1 MYYIEVL
8 AALITAYLLGSV
20 NYAIVITRLAGRGD
34 IRKLGNHNPGA
45 SNVMREVG
53 KAWGLLVT
61 LLDALKGVLPILVF
75 RALFFRNY
83 NNADFGVLYLI
94 GIFAVLGHCKSVF
107 LKFRGGGGISTMLGV
122 SLFFIPLEFL
132 AAMLIGGTI
141 VLLFYK
147 DAEYRFGLKTPTF
160 FVSLT
165 PFITLVTSLFLDIPL
180 FAHVS
185 LGGHF
190 PSVVIGAF
198 VMSLMLLAINV
209 IFLQTR
215 VRK

>member
-1 MYYIEVL
+1 MYYVQALL
-8 AALITAYLLGSV
+8 AIICAYILGSV
-20 NYAIVITRLAGRGD
+20 NYAILITQLAGRGD
-34 IRKLGNHNPGA
+34 IRSLGNHNPGA

-53 KAWGLLVT
+53 KGWGMLVT
-61 LLDALKGVLPILVF
+61 LLDALKGVLPILLF
-75 RALFFRNY
+75 RALFFSRY
-83 NNADFGVLYLI
+83 NNMDFGVLYLI
-94 GIFAVLGHCKSVF
+94 GIFAVLGHCKSIF

-132 AAMLIGGTI
+132 AAMLVGGTI

-160 FVSLT
+160 FVTLT
-165 PFITLVTSLFLDIPL
+165 PFFALLSSLFLDINL
-180 FAHVS
+180 VGHFS

-190 PSVVIGAF
+190 PSVVAGSFI
-198 VMSLMLLAINV
+198 MSLMLLAINV